1 MFHTQLPNNIDDNI
15 ETQSCQ
21 SGASNNTVQQ
31 ILNIEIPKIK
41 VIVRKR
47 PLNQKELSNK
57 ETDNIAIQDNNKV
70 VLSELKENLDLS
82 KYIDFKE
89 FIFDRAYDQQTTNQD
104 IYIENIRPMIF
115 NSFYLQTKISC
126 FAFGQ
131 TGSGKTYTMIGGQNN
146 NVGQYLLAG
155 YDIFN
160 ILQNESKFHNFKV
173 LASFYEIYCD
183 KLFDLLNN
191 KNKLEIREDKNHDIN
206 IVGLSETQITNLDDL
221 MKIINAGGKQRAVG
235 KTGAN
240 ADSSRSH
247 GVIQLR
253 IINQNNMEHSKITFI
268 DLAGSERESDKVNV
282 DKKTRIDGAE
292 INKSLLAL
300 KECIRALELDKT
312 HLPFRGS
319 RLTLVLR
326 DSFIGNCKL
335 LMITNI
341 SPGYASAEHTL
352 NSLRY
357 AYRVKE
363 LKKPKSSNN
372 VKNKNN
378 KSNNLNN
385 NNLTRG
391 IKTETL
397 IANML
402 GGNNKI
408 KNGKNNPSFDSNNTS
423 SDDNKIIRV
432 KMGKKNERRNSSSIS
447 IKNNSIGKNKKNVT
461 KTNNNINIFNN
472 LKSISNVFNTNN
484 TNNNINNN
492 NLNTNNISE
501 SKTDSFNA
509 NENNNLF
516 SQKIK
521 MNMNTNINNNIN
533 NQMQISNLQN
543 INPNS
548 NSFMN
553 NNSFINN
560 NSFDNKSLSS
570 FKSSKFANLN
580 LVDLENKN
588 SQMLQYINNQEK
600 LVKEISQKRINL
612 FCELVKTEMTTFQQF
627 QQEQLDTI
635 TYIESIQNIN
645 NCHLRQI
652 NDFNIQLE
660 KLKYMI
666 NQQTKVAQL
675 INSIKEELNNS
686 RSYHNLSGLLDDTT
700 IFKNEDQNARNLR
713 NLQEI
718 QSQVGGSINLNNSNL
733 GSFNL
738 MG

>member
-1 MFHTQLPNNIDDNI
+1 MYSQPNNINDNI

-21 SGASNNTVQQ
+21 SAASNNTIQN

-47 PLNQKELSNK
+47 PLNQKELQNK
-57 ETDNIAIQDNNKV
+57 ETDNITIQNNNKV
-70 VLSELKENLDLS
+70 ILSELKENLDLT
-82 KYIDFKE
+82 KYTDFKE
-89 FIFDRAYDQQTTNQD
+89 FIFDKAYDQLSKNED
-104 IYIENIRPMIF
+104 IYIDNIRPMIF

-131 TGSGKTYTMIGGQNN
+131 TGSGKTFTMMGNGQN
-146 NVGQYLLAG
+146 NVGQYMLAG
-155 YDIFN
+155 YDIFQ
-160 ILQNESKFHNFKV
+160 ILQNEPKFKNFKI

-206 IVGLSETQITNLDDL
+206 IVGLSENKINNLEDL
-221 MKIINAGGKQRAVG
+221 IKIINYGGKLRAVG

-240 ADSSRSH
+240 SESSRSH
-247 GVIQLR
+247 GIIQLR
-253 IINQNNMEHSKITFI
+253 ILNEKNNEHSKITFI

-300 KECIRALELDKT
+300 KECIRALELDKI

-319 RLTLVLR
+319 KLTLVLR

-335 LMITNI
+335 LMIANI

-363 LKKPKSSNN
+363 LKKPKSFNNNN
-372 VKNKNN
+372 VSNKNN
-378 KSNNLNN
+378 KN
-385 NNLTRG
+385 NNLSG
-391 IKTETL
+391 GVKTECL
-397 IANML
+397 IANIL
-402 GGNNKI
+402 GNNNK
-408 KNGKNNPSFDSNNTS
+408 KNNNKNNNSSCDSNMS
-423 SDDNKIIRV
+423 SNDSKVNNV
-432 KMGKKNERRNSSSIS
+432 KMGKKNKKRNSSSNS
-447 IKNNSIGKNKKNVT
+447 RKNNSFGKNKNKNLET
-461 KTNNNINIFNN
+461 KSNINIYNN

-484 TNNNINNN
+484 NN
-492 NLNTNNISE
+492 NLNTNNFPTNKSAQNSTNIN
-501 SKTDSFNA
+501 DNINSFN
-509 NENNNLF
+509 
-516 SQKIK
+516 Q
-521 MNMNTNINNNIN
+521 NMNNNIN
-533 NQMQISNLQN
+533 NQTQISNLQN
-543 INPNS
+543 INPNI
-548 NSFMN
+548 N
-553 NNSFINN
+553 NNSFITNN
-560 NSFDNKSLSS
+560 FSDNKSLSS
-570 FKSSKFANLN
+570 FQSNKFANLN
-580 LVDLENKN
+580 LADLENKN
-588 SQMLQYINNQEK
+588 YQMLQYINNQEK
-600 LVKEISQKRINL
+600 LVKDISQKRINL

-635 TYIESIQNIN
+635 TYIESMQNIN
-645 NCHLRQI
+645 NCHIRHI
-652 NDFNIQLE
+652 NEFNTQLE

-675 INSIKEELNNS
+675 IHAIKEEQNNS
-686 RSYHNLSGLLDDTT
+686 RSYNNLSGLLEDTT
-700 IFKNEDQNARNLR
+700 LFKNEDQNARNLR

-718 QSQVGGSINLNNSNL
+718 QSQINGSINMNNANI
-733 GSFNL
+733 GTFDL